1 MGPTQKGQHE
11 SLAYC
16 IAEESL
22 GKEEEKDEE
31 VTAEKDAQVVVEEE
45 LEEVDLGSDSREP
58 RPISISASLTKEEKS
73 ELILL
78 LKEFKD
84 VFVWDYNEMPGLDPG
99 LVAHT
104 LNVDPEAKPMAQPAR
119 IFHTEIE
126 GQIVK
131 EVQKLLAAGFIK
143 PIQHPRWLS
152 NIVPV
157 KKKNGQIRCCVDFRN
172 LNKACP
178 KDEFPLPNM
187 DLLIDSAAGSAM
199 FSFMDGFSG
208 YNQIRMA
215 PKDAEKTT
223 FRTPM
228 SNFYY
233 TVLPFGLKNAGAT
246 YQQAMTAIF
255 HDMMH

>member
-1 MGPTQKGQHE
+1 M
-11 SLAYC
+11 
-16 IAEESL
+16 
-22 GKEEEKDEE
+22 
-31 VTAEKDAQVVVEEE
+31 
-45 LEEVDLGSDSREP
+45 EEVDLGSDSQEP
-58 RPISISASLTKEEKS
+58 RPISISANLTEKEKS
-73 ELILL
+73 KLILL

-84 VFVWDYNEMPGLDPG
+84 VFAWDYNEMPGLDPG

-104 LNVDPEAKPMAQPAR
+104 LNVDPEAKSVAQPAR

-131 EVQKLLAAGFIK
+131 EVQKLLVAGFIK
-143 PIQHPRWLS
+143 SIQHPRWLS
-152 NIVPV
+152 NIVLV
-157 KKKNGQIRCCVDFRN
+157 KKKNGQIRCCVDFKN

-178 KDEFPLPNM
+178 KDKFPLPNM

-208 YNQIRMA
+208 YNQIKMA

-228 SNFYY
+228 GNFYY
-233 TVLPFGLKNAGAT
+233 TVMPFGLKNAGAT
-246 YQQAMTAIF
+246 YQRAMTAIF
-255 HDMMH
+255 HDMMY